1 MHLLR
6 LKAVDRAPGPSHVK
20 VTFACAGLGG
30 WEGGRE
36 GRGPC

>member
-1 MHLLR
+1 MHRGIMHLLP
-6 LKAVDRAPGPSHVK
+6 LSHVK
-20 VTFACAGLGG
+20 VIFACAGLGG